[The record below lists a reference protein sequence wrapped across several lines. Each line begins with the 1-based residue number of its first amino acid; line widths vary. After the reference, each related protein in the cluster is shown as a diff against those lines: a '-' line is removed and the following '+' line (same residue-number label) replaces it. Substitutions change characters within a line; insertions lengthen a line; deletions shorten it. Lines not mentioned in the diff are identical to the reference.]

1 MNAPTTLAMSA
12 AALALAAL
20 AVLELLPNGGGAA
33 AESATA
39 APTTRATDSV
49 TAQTPTD
56 ATVLSAIASAVV
68 PGTALSPDVAK
79 AATGGVTGGAPA
91 NASSGSGLSPRSWPT
106 PPLSLRL
113 QSPSPVQIG
122 ERAWAILG
130 TQTLNQGDVFTA
142 VLVLR
147 DESSGQLDYRQS
159 ALRFT
164 LNAGGDYEATIAQIP
179 GAKRV
184 FANSVYAEIAL
195 EPADIGA
202 AYARLKADARV
213 ATVGFSP
220 LPAQVNKK

>member
-33 AESATA
+33 AESA

-49 TAQTPTD
+49 TAQAPAD

-68 PGTALSPDVAK
+68 LGAALSPDVAK

-113 QSPSPVQIG
+113 NAPSLVQIG
-122 ERAWAILG
+122 DRSWAILG
-130 TQTLNQGDVFTA
+130 TQTPNQGDVSTA

-147 DESSGQLDYRQS
+147 DESSGQLDYRQA

-220 LPAQVNKK
+220 LLAQVNKK